1 MLPLLAENP
10 AVLPVKSNVSLLE
23 NSSLHLAVYS
33 SGDPIEMVLHQWR
46 LNGVAIDIANISAD
60 KREATIPSVQF
71 QGDVQY
77 SCTTTLFVGGFLR
90 NDHAHFFVTVYGE
103 CRPEEYCQR

>member
-33 SGDPIEMVLHQWR
+33 SGDPIEMVLHQWT

-60 KREATIPSVQF
+60 RREATIPSVQF

-77 SCTTTLFVGGFLR
+77 SCTTILFIGGFYR
-90 NDHAHFFVTVYGE
+90 EASAHFFVTVYGE
-103 CRPEEYCQR
+103 CRP